1 MNDFLFAR
9 SQMALSLAFHII
21 FAAIGIGMPLLM
33 VISEGLYLRTRDEVY
48 LTLTKR
54 WASGTAILFAV
65 GAVSGTVLSFEL
77 GLLWP
82 KFMAYA
88 GSIIGMP
95 FSLEGFAFFA
105 EAIFLGIYLYGWNR
119 IPPKVH
125 WLAGLLVL
133 FSGTISGIFVV
144 TANAWM
150 NTPTGFD
157 LVDGV
162 AVNIRPFAAMFNPA
176 TFSETLHMTVAAFQ
190 SVGFLVAGIHAFML
204 LRDPHNQFHRRA
216 LAIALVV
223 ATIFSVAQPLVG
235 DHSAKHVAEYQPI
248 KLAALEGQ
256 WETETGAPLRIGGL
270 PNAKTETTPYALE
283 IPKGLSFLAYGNFN
297 AEVMGL
303 KAVPPVDRPPVAIV
317 HVAFQIMVV
326 LGMTMMGV
334 GLLGGWLAWRKKHL
348 PDQRWYLWLVIACA
362 PMGMAAIE
370 AGWVVTEVGRQPW
383 TIYNLLRT
391 ADAVTPVTGLVAP
404 FVLFTLLYVVL
415 GVVTA
420 VLLQRQVFASPVIS
434 NR

>member
-1 MNDFLFAR
+1 M
-9 SQMALSLAFHII
+9 
-21 FAAIGIGMPLLM
+21 
-33 VISEGLYLRTRDEVY
+33 
-48 LTLTKR
+48 
-54 WASGTAILFAV
+54 
-65 GAVSGTVLSFEL
+65 
-77 GLLWP
+77 
-82 KFMAYA
+82 
-88 GSIIGMP
+88 
-95 FSLEGFAFFA
+95 
-105 EAIFLGIYLYGWNR
+105 
-119 IPPKVH
+119 
-125 WLAGLLVL
+125 
-133 FSGTISGIFVV
+133 
-144 TANAWM
+144 
-150 NTPTGFD
+150 
-157 LVDGV
+157 
-162 AVNIRPFAAMFNPA
+162 
-176 TFSETLHMTVAAFQ
+176 
-190 SVGFLVAGIHAFML
+190 
-204 LRDPHNQFHRRA
+204 
-216 LAIALVV
+216 
-223 ATIFSVAQPLVG
+223 
-235 DHSAKHVAEYQPI
+235 AEYQPI